1 MQKGRR
7 TGGRTDRH
15 DKAKGRFSPYYEDT
29 KNKRKAENPTIL
41 KGNLWKIWF
50 YLGHSVRK
58 DLRNKSYLWLFRGML
73 HNYIC
78 LMLTWIIFTESAYF

>member
-41 KGNLWKIWF
+41 KGNL
-50 YLGHSVRK
+50 
-58 DLRNKSYLWLFRGML
+58 
-73 HNYIC
+73 
-78 LMLTWIIFTESAYF
+78 